1 MKWIIYLYVIPAII
15 TAWLLPN
22 FLEYQGMQ
30 NDDEITNLYISEM
43 QYKSLF
49 KFATL
54 TPIINFVTAILL
66 ILWNMLPDEI

>member
-1 MKWIIYLYVIPAII
+1 
-15 TAWLLPN
+15 
-22 FLEYQGMQ
+22 MQ
-30 NDDEITNLYISEM
+30 DDEMTNLYIGEM

-66 ILWNMLPDEI
+66 ILWNMLPDEV

>member
-22 FLEYQGMQ
+22 FLEYQHMNG
-30 NDDEITNLYISEM
+30 DEDMVNLYIDEI

-49 KFATL
+49 RYATL
-54 TPIINFVTAILL
+54 TPIINLVTAILL
-66 ILWNMLPDEI
+66 IIWSVLPK